1 MEALTRHGRD
11 PKKTRRELLE
21 AAFDEIHLHGFQAAS
36 LNRILARTGVTKG
49 ALYHHFSSKLA
60 LGYAVVDEV
69 LRERMIAQWVWPIAE
84 AEDPVEGFMRSME
97 SARQHFLEEGVGL
110 GCPLN
115 NLAQEMAPI
124 DEGFRARLE
133 RVYQEWRD
141 GVAQAL
147 RRGQGRGYIRA
158 DIDPHRMAVFIVAA
172 LEGCAGAAKNARS
185 SALLMDCGAGVVHL
199 VEGLR
204 AGSAEKRGSDE

>member
-1 MEALTRHGRD
+1 MEALKRHGRD
-11 PKKTRRELLE
+11 PEKTRRELLE

-36 LNRILARTGVTKG
+36 LTRILARTGVTKG

-69 LRERMIAQWVWPIAE
+69 LRERMIAQWVRPIAE

-97 SARQHFLEEGVGL
+97 SARQHYSDEGVSL

-133 RVYQEWRD
+133 LVYQVWRD

-147 RRGQGRGYIRA
+147 RGGQGRGYIRS
-158 DIDPHRMAVFIVAA
+158 DIDPDRMAVFIVAA
-172 LEGCAGAAKNARS
+172 LEGCMGAAKNAKS
-185 SALLMDCGAGVVHL
+185 LDLLMDCGAGVMHL
-199 VEGLR
+199 VQGLR
-204 AGSAEKRGSDE
+204 ADATEKRGRDE